1 MKSTEIALIIF
12 IAGISVVV
20 SYLVGN
26 AVLGDP
32 NDKVETLTYVKEID
46 SDVVQPDP
54 EQFNPYN
61 INPTQEVYVGRCEV
75 GQVFD
80 NNTKKCRDFSLDE
93 LNKTDLPDNPDD
105 PYNPDNPDNPDDPD
119 NPLINPED

>member
-1 MKSTEIALIIF
+1 MKSSEIALVIL
-12 IAGISVVV
+12 IAAVSIVV
-20 SYLVGN
+20 SYIVGN

-32 NDKVETLTYVKEID
+32 SDKVETLTYVKEID
-46 SDVVQPDP
+46 ADVTQPDP

-80 NNTKKCRDFSLDE
+80 TTTKKCRNFSLDG
-93 LNKTDLPDNPDD
+93 LNNPDLPDVPDT
-105 PYNPDNPDNPDDPD
+105 PENPDNPDNPD
-119 NPLINPED
+119 NPVVINPED

>member
-54 EQFNPYN
+54 EQFNPYSV
-61 INPTQEVYVGRCEV
+61 NPTQEVYVGRCEV
-75 GQVFD
+75 GQVYD
-80 NNTKKCRDFSLDE
+80 NSTKKCRNFSLDD
-93 LNKTDLPDNPDD
+93 LNNPDLPDVPDI
-105 PYNPDNPDNPDDPD
+105 PDNPDNPDDPD